1 MRGVVE
7 RWRGQFVKSGAG
19 KLNKYYFAERRHWC
33 YFFDLRLLHS
43 RQLNILFTLPHI
55 RPAAE
60 PAGPGLELKL
70 ASYLGRVLVFEGAR
84 KATEHRTQ
92 LGSICGIL
100 KTCPRLSVVFTHGHI
115 NFRRLSHSM
124 LPSNSP

>member
-1 MRGVVE
+1 MGEDLLGMRGVVE
-7 RWRGQFVKSGAG
+7 RWRGQFMKSGAG
-19 KLNKYYFAERRHWC
+19 KLNKYYFAERRHRC

-70 ASYLGRVLVFEGAR
+70 ASYLGRVLVIEGAR
-84 KATEHRTQ
+84 KATEHQDAARKRLWYTKDMPEA
-92 LGSICGIL
+92 LGRL
-100 KTCPRLSVVFTHGHI
+100 YTCTYSLS
-115 NFRRLSHSM
+115 
-124 LPSNSP
+124 